1 MTGKLLVIFMMICNM
16 IAMFL
21 YLVDIQSGL
30 MEECVSW
37 DQRVTIQIDFALGII
52 FLLNA
57 LLRLMAADS
66 FITFLFTIPT
76 IVDIITLP
84 SLFLSVWFKRT
95 WVGLRFFRFFMLVQ
109 LTDMLVYIRLL
120 SKSSQIRVA
129 QVLFFRVSFSPN
141 HLQLLSRLL
150 PKLLASCCGQLGS
163 YTCWKTKET
172 HFTTMRMQ
180 ESLEK

>member
-129 QVLFFRVSFSPN
+129 QVLI
-141 HLQLLSRLL
+141 LQIFLFAKLIHNCRLL

-163 YTCWKTKET
+163 YTCWRTKET